1 MAADKTLV
9 QGAAMAAPKF
19 VNVAGAFS
27 KNFEST
33 LGEITKATNEANAK
47 RSELINSLD
56 FIQFDENGNTIPMS
70 EAQLAIAKD
79 IRQQVLDDINNGD
92 PFSPK
97 RADSIGKAKMKVQEV
112 AGLANV
118 HKQVIADMQ
127 SAKSELS
134 GANDTSAIDR
144 LNAIKNAKLVKDP
157 KTGEYKY
164 EVAGEMLS
172 AQQLAAYPEDIIET
186 PVVAEANIGNTF
198 NVLSKKYTT
207 IDPNDPSKRAQFF
220 GNAEQEVRTIVIQ
233 QLNDPAYGNDLR
245 YHALTQGSDYIKN
258 PPYDGITKSGLDE
271 IAITEVKKD
280 MAEWNKANP
289 DKPPKTFP
297 DNDPIRKENF
307 IKNKL
312 NEMVEEA
319 YVNGFKENNPD
330 SKLQPK
336 PVKDTTYK
344 PDKLDKEIAFNKPIV
359 REAKKFVSDLTKEGA
374 KLKGDEKVKQ
384 IIKKIKSFSPDNEVA
399 LLTRGEAFKKYVEM
413 ENNRLKGLTEEERN
427 AEFGKDK
434 KGKQRK
440 WADSDIMKENFRK
453 FIGEKPGINIGTDED
468 PNVIPN
474 IKSGSGNQIFEFDEF
489 NDGTFAFKPL
499 PVNTKSAKSLE
510 EFLVNYIPMSDEARA
525 NFKGKILDNQLP

>member
-19 VNVAGAFS
+19 VDVAGAFN

-33 LGEITKATNEANAK
+33 LGDITKATNEANAK
-47 RSELINSLD
+47 REELINSLD
-56 FIQFDENGNTIPMS
+56 FIKVDENGNTIPMS
-70 EAQLAIAKD
+70 ESQLAIAKQ
-79 IRQQVLDDINNGD
+79 IREDVLNDINSGD
-92 PFSPK
+92 PFSPSK
-97 RADSIGKAKMKVQEV
+97 ADSIGKAKMKVQEV

-134 GANDTSAIDR
+134 GANDTKAIEK

-164 EVAGEMLS
+164 DVAGELKS
-172 AQQLAAYPEDIIET
+172 AQELAAYPEDVIEV
-186 PVVAEANIGNTF
+186 PVVAEAKIGSSF
-198 NVLSKKYTT
+198 NALSKKYTT
-207 IDPNDPSKRAQFF
+207 IDKNDPSKIAQFF
-220 GNAEQEVRTIVIQ
+220 GNAEQEVRTTVIQ

-258 PPYDGITKSGLDE
+258 PPYDGITKSGLDQ
-271 IAITEVKKD
+271 IATEEVKKD
-280 MAEWNKANP
+280 MIEWNKANP

-319 YVNGFKENNPD
+319 YVNGFRENNPD

-336 PVKDTTYK
+336 PEKQTTYK
-344 PDKLDKEIAFNKPIV
+344 PTALEEEIRANAPIV
-359 REAKKFVSDLTKEGA
+359 KEANKFISDLNKKVAT
-374 KLKGDEKVKQ
+374 LKGDDKVKE
-384 IIKKIKSFSPDNEVA
+384 IIKKIKSFDPENEVP
-399 LLTRGEAFKKYVEM
+399 LLTRGEAFKKFVEM
-413 ENNRLKGLTEEERN
+413 ENNRLKGLGEDEREKEFQKGEKWLTTE
-427 AEFGKDK
+427 
-434 KGKQRK
+434 Q
-440 WADSDIMKENFRK
+440 MKANFREA
-453 FIGEKPGINIGTDED
+453 IGEKPGRAVEDED
-468 PNVIPN
+468 SIPA
-474 IKSGSGNQIFEFDEF
+474 KTPGSGNQIFEFDQF

-499 PVNTKSAKSLE
+499 PVNTKSDKSVQ
-510 EFLVNYIPMSDEARA
+510 EFMVNYMGMSDKAKA
-525 NFKGKILDNQLP
+525 SFKSKVALFK

>member
-1 MAADKTLV
+1 MAADRTLV

-19 VNVAGAFS
+19 VDVAGAFS

-70 EAQLAIAKD
+70 ESQLAIAKD
-79 IRQQVLDDINNGD
+79 IREQVLADINTGD
-92 PFSPK
+92 PFSSSK
-97 RADSIGKAKMKVQEV
+97 ADSIGKAKLKVQEV
-112 AGLANV
+112 ANLANV

-134 GANDTSAIDR
+134 GANDTSAIEK

-157 KTGEYKY
+157 ETGEYKY
-164 EVAGEMLS
+164 DVAGELKS
-172 AQQLAAYPEDIIET
+172 AQDLAAYPEDIIET
-186 PVVAEANIGNTF
+186 PVVAEAKIGSTF

-207 IDPNDPSKRAQFF
+207 IDKNDPSKRAQFF
-220 GNAEQEVRTIVIQ
+220 GNAEQEVRTVVIQ

-258 PPYDGITKSGLDE
+258 PPYEGITKSGLDI
-271 IAITEVKKD
+271 IAIDEVKKD

-297 DNDPIRKENF
+297 DNDPIRKANF

-330 SKLQPK
+330 SKIAVTPTPK
-336 PVKDTTYK
+336 DPTDA
-344 PDKLDKEIAFNKPIV
+344 DKKAYRRRQEVEAFNKDLFNNLTRLNTGKNEALKSAIRLKQPLDENKIKLIANNLNLANVKIVKAPPIQ
-359 REAKKFVSDLTKEGA
+359 EKFFNEETKKEEFRSVEVPGKYMVVNDYDNKQIPFNVSDEITIDDIERYALEAYGMNA
-374 KLKGDEKVKQ
+374 DEQ
-384 IIKKIKSFSPDNEVA
+384 RRYFNKK
-399 LLTRGEAFKKYVEM
+399 
-413 ENNRLKGLTEEERN
+413 
-427 AEFGKDK
+427 
-434 KGKQRK
+434 
-440 WADSDIMKENFRK
+440 
-453 FIGEKPGINIGTDED
+453 
-468 PNVIPN
+468 
-474 IKSGSGNQIFEFDEF
+474 
-489 NDGTFAFKPL
+489 
-499 PVNTKSAKSLE
+499 
-510 EFLVNYIPMSDEARA
+510 
-525 NFKGKILDNQLP
+525 QLP

>member
-336 PVKDTTYK
+336 PEKNTVYKETPLAEKVRTTRPFVNDIDSFVKRIN
-344 PDKLDKEIAFNKPIV
+344 PEDKTE
-359 REAKKFVSDLTKEGA
+359 TKYT
-374 KLKGDEKVKQ
+374 GDEKVKK
-384 IIKKIKSFSPDNEVA
+384 IINKINSLNPEKPTG
-399 LLTRGEAFKKYVEM
+399 LMTRGEAFKKYVEL
-413 ENNRLKGLTEEERN
+413 ENERLKSLTENER
-427 AEFGKDK
+427 EKELIGGKWPDA
-434 KGKQRK
+434 KQ
-440 WADSDIMKENFRK
+440 MKDGFLK
-453 FIGEKPGINIGTDED
+453 AIGENDKTKGL
-468 PNVIPN
+468 
-474 IKSGSGNQIFEFDEF
+474 NQIFEVIEF
-489 NDGTFAFKPL
+489 EQAAPEFKPA
-499 PVNTKSAKSLE
+499 PINTRDSKSIMSFMLGRA
-510 EFLVNYIPMSDEARA
+510 PMSTEVR
-525 NFKGKILDNQLP
+525 NQFKSELLP

>member
-1 MAADKTLV
+1 MAADKTLI

-19 VNVAGAFS
+19 VDVAGAFN

-33 LGEITKATNEANAK
+33 LGEITKATNEANTK

-56 FIQFDENGNTIPMS
+56 FIKFDENGNTIPMS
-70 EAQLAIAKD
+70 ESQLAIAKQ
-79 IRQQVLDDINNGD
+79 IREDVLNDINSGD
-92 PFSPK
+92 PFSPSK
-97 RADSIGKAKMKVQEV
+97 ADSIGKAKMKVQEV

-134 GANDTSAIDR
+134 GANDSSAIER

-164 EVAGEMLS
+164 NVAGEMLS
-172 AQQLAAYPEDIIET
+172 AQELASYPEDIIET
-186 PVVAEANIGNTF
+186 PVVAEAKIGSSF
-198 NVLSKKYTT
+198 NALSKKYTT
-207 IDPNDPSKRAQFF
+207 IDKNDPSKRAQFF
-220 GNAEQEVRTIVIQ
+220 GNAEQEVRTVVIQ

-258 PPYDGITKSGLDE
+258 PPYDGVTKSGLDE
-271 IAITEVKKD
+271 IAINEVKKD
-280 MAEWNKANP
+280 MIKWNKANP
-289 DKPPKTFP
+289 DKPPKTFS

-319 YVNGFKENNPD
+319 YVNGFRENNPD
-330 SKLQPK
+330 SKIQPK
-336 PVKDTTYK
+336 PEKDTTYK
-344 PDKLDKEIAFNKPIV
+344 PDKLEKEIAFNMPIV
-359 REAKKFVSDLTKEGA
+359 REAKKFVNNLNKEGA
-374 KLKGDEKVKQ
+374 KLKGDEKVKE
-384 IIKKIKSFSPDNEVA
+384 IIKKIKSFDPENEVT
-399 LLTRGEAFKKYVEM
+399 LLTRGEAFKKFVEM
-413 ENNRLKGLTEEERN
+413 ENNRLEGLTAKQRN
-427 AEFGKDK
+427 AEFGKDEK
-434 KGKQRK
+434 DKQIE
-440 WADSDIMKENFRK
+440 WADSNVMREKFRNL
-453 FIGEKPGINIGTDED
+453 IGEKPGRAVEDED
-468 PNVIPN
+468 SIPA
-474 IKSGSGNQIFEFDEF
+474 KTPGSGNQIFEFDQF

-510 EFLVNYIPMSDEARA
+510 EFLVNYIPMSTEARA